1 MPTSKTLGCR
11 RQHAEP
17 RGPRAA
23 RGPFWPWGRHGEAHG
38 LAGRQQ
44 KRSETG
50 RPRVTSSAQAPRS
63 VEKPRF
69 GGEGNQFKRFC
80 CFRKLKCRERRQRQ
94 ADTISAPSPERS
106 PGGPHACA
114 GPCAHAAPCTGPCV
128 AGSLQGGTCL
138 PAPRRDRQLLSIGC
152 TVTDTEPDAAHF
164 QHTECDSTPAPWHPR
179 LWEFARPSPPGQP
192 GCGAPAHLGSRTPLA
207 AAVTAHRRKTRADF
221 TGHTRPRFLQPTSP
235 QPWSQRGT
243 RASAGRPGAEP
254 RPGRGTP
261 SPPRPGRTHCRGAA
275 EGPAADPSESQLKM

>member
-1 MPTSKTLGCR
+1 MVSGGPARVCR
-11 RQHAEP
+11 P
-17 RGPRAA
+17 VCA
-23 RGPFWPWGRHGEAHG
+23 RGPLH
-38 LAGRQQ
+38 
-44 KRSETG
+44 
-50 RPRVTSSAQAPRS
+50 RS
-63 VEKPRF
+63 VR
-69 GGEGNQFKRFC
+69 GRLSSGW
-80 CFRKLKCRERRQRQ
+80 
-94 ADTISAPSPERS
+94 
-106 PGGPHACA
+106 HA
-114 GPCAHAAPCTGPCV
+114 
-128 AGSLQGGTCL
+128 CL
-138 PAPRRDRQLLSIGC
+138 PAPRRDRQLLSIGG

-207 AAVTAHRRKTRADF
+207 AAVTAHRRKSRADF